1 VKRAAPLACAV
12 LGGLV
17 SLPPGAAR
25 ERPVVSLSAS
35 PARVVTE
42 PGRPQ
47 VISLRNFAR
56 SRTSVSAR
64 AGGVALDLRGR
75 PRLVGRT
82 AASSWLALSPRELS
96 VRAGGTAELR
106 VQARVPRG
114 AEPGDHHAVVLL
126 ATRTTE
132 AEGVGVR
139 MRIGVRVVVRV
150 PGRVV
155 RRLVVRGIAVRRSG
169 RVRVLD
175 VTLSN
180 RGNVTE
186 TLPRGRLAVVLRAG
200 SLRSPLLARRRELLP
215 HSRGVVSL
223 TYRGRHRGLA
233 TATVEIDGRGVR
245 TFRVRV

>member
-1 VKRAAPLACAV
+1 VKSAAPHACAV

-17 SLPPGAAR
+17 VLPTGTAR
-25 ERPVVSLSAS
+25 ERPVVSLSAA
-35 PARVVTE
+35 PARVVTQ
-42 PGRPQ
+42 PGRVQ
-47 VISLRNFAR
+47 VVSLRNFA
-56 SRTSVSAR
+56 SSTASVSAR

-82 AASSWLALSPRELS
+82 AASSWLGLSPRELS

-132 AEGVGVR
+132 ADGVAVR

-155 RRLVVRGIAVRRSG
+155 RRLVVRGVGVRRSG
-169 RVRVLD
+169 RVRVLE
-175 VTLSN
+175 VALAN
-180 RGNVTE
+180 RGNITE
-186 TLPRGRLAVVLRAG
+186 TLPRGRIALVLRGRSG
-200 SLRSPLLARRRELLP
+200 SVRLLARRRELLP
-215 HSRGVVSL
+215 RSRAVVSV
-223 TYRGRHRGLA
+223 TYRGRQRGLA
-233 TATVEIDGRGVR
+233 SATIEIDGRPVR

>member
-17 SLPPGAAR
+17 VLPAGTAR

-35 PARVVTE
+35 PARVLTA
-42 PGRPQ
+42 PGRVQ
-47 VISLRNFAR
+47 VVSLRNFAA
-56 SRTSVSAR
+56 SAASVSAR

-82 AASSWLALSPRELS
+82 AASSWLGLSPRELT
-96 VRAGGTAELR
+96 VRAGGTVELR

-132 AEGVGVR
+132 ADGVGVR

-155 RRLVVRGIAVRRSG
+155 RRLLVHRVGVRRAG

-175 VTLSN
+175 VALAN

-186 TLPRGRLAVVLRAG
+186 TLPRGRIAVVIRLHGG
-200 SLRSPLLARRRELLP
+200 SQRLVARRRELLP
-215 HSRGVVSL
+215 HSRGVVSV
-223 TYRGRHRGLA
+223 TYRGRERGLA
-233 TATVEIDGRGVR
+233 TATVEIDGRTVR

>member
-17 SLPPGAAR
+17 LLPTGTAR

-35 PARVVTE
+35 PARVMTG
-42 PGRPQ
+42 PGRVQ
-47 VISLRNFAR
+47 VVSLRNFA
-56 SRTSVSAR
+56 SSTASVSAR

-75 PRLVGRT
+75 PRILGRT
-82 AASSWLALSPRELS
+82 AASSWLGLSPRELS

-106 VQARVPRG
+106 VQAQVPRG

-126 ATRTTE
+126 ATRTT
-132 AEGVGVR
+132 AADGVGVR

-155 RRLVVRGIAVRRSG
+155 RRLLVRGIGVRRSG
-169 RVRVLD
+169 SVRVLD
-175 VTLSN
+175 VALAN

-186 TLPRGRLAVVLRAG
+186 TLPRGRIAVVVRRRGG
-200 SLRSPLLARRRELLP
+200 SDRLVARRRELLP
-215 HSRGVVSL
+215 HSRAVVSV
-223 TYRGRHRGLA
+223 TYRGLRRGLA
-233 TATVEIDGRGVR
+233 TATVEIDGRAVR
-245 TFRVRV
+245 TFRIRV

>member
-17 SLPPGAAR
+17 VLPTGTAR

-35 PARVVTE
+35 PARVLTG
-42 PGRPQ
+42 PGRVQ
-47 VISLRNFAR
+47 VVSLRNFA
-56 SRTSVSAR
+56 SSTASVSAR

-75 PRLVGRT
+75 PRIVGRT
-82 AASSWLALSPRELS
+82 AASSWLGLSPRELS
-96 VRAGGTAELR
+96 VRAGGAAELR

-132 AEGVGVR
+132 ADGVGVR

-155 RRLVVRGIAVRRSG
+155 RRLLVRGIAVRRSG
-169 RVRVLD
+169 RVRVID
-175 VTLSN
+175 VALAN

-186 TLPRGRLAVVLRAG
+186 TLPRGRIAVVVRGRAG
-200 SLRSPLLARRRELLP
+200 SDRLFARRRELLP
-215 HSRGVVSL
+215 HSRAVVSV
-223 TYRGRHRGLA
+223 TYRGLRRGLA
-233 TATVEIDGRGVR
+233 TATVEIDGRAVR
-245 TFRVRV
+245 TFRIRV

>member
-1 VKRAAPLACAV
+1 VKRAVPLACAV
-12 LGGLV
+12 LGGV
-17 SLPPGAAR
+17 VVLPAGTAR

-35 PARVVTE
+35 PARVLTA
-42 PGRPQ
+42 PGRTQ
-47 VISLRNFAR
+47 VVSLRNFA
-56 SRTSVSAR
+56 SSTASVSAR

-82 AASSWLALSPRELS
+82 AASSWLGLSPRELT
-96 VRAGGTAELR
+96 VRAGGSTELR

-132 AEGVGVR
+132 ADGVGVR
-139 MRIGVRVVVRV
+139 MRIGVRAVVRV
-150 PGRVV
+150 PGRVIRRLLVHRVGV
-155 RRLVVRGIAVRRSG
+155 RRAG

-175 VTLSN
+175 VALAN

-186 TLPRGRLAVVLRAG
+186 TLPRGRIAVVIRLRG
-200 SLRSPLLARRRELLP
+200 RSQRLAARRRELLP
-215 HSRGVVSL
+215 HSRGVVSV
-223 TYRGRHRGLA
+223 TYRGRQRGLA
-233 TATVEIDGRGVR
+233 TATVEIDGRAVR